1 MSEERFQVQ
10 NERASEYMSQT
21 PGWETPGWWV
31 GFDKHQSILQDKAVF
46 KR

>member
-21 PGWETPGWWV
+21 PGWWV